1 MRVLHLITRLPVG
14 GAEKLLVE
22 IVHRLDRSRYD
33 SIVCCIQEK
42 GELAVE
48 LEASGVPVLCLH
60 RMQSKGFDVGA
71 IVSLVGL
78 LRRNQIGLVHSH
90 LYHANLYGRLAALVA
105 GVPAV
110 ATVHNTYAQRKLHR
124 RIFNN
129 LLSRVSAQVIAVSEE
144 IRRDLLQ
151 YDWIAPD
158 RIATIPN
165 GIDVGRIETRM
176 TRQQARERLGIADNE
191 LAIGC
196 VGRLEEQKG
205 HRYLLEALAM
215 LNRDRKLAGRFRLV
229 LVGDGRLQRD
239 LKDRA
244 SSLGV
249 SEWTSFL
256 GTRRDIAEIL
266 KSLDIFV
273 MPSLWEGFSV
283 AMLEAMAAGLPVVI
297 SDVGGVSQTLGENE
311 YGIKVP
317 AGNAAELASAIRL
330 LAEDPDGR
338 ASLGR
343 SARKRVLAKFSIDV
357 MMAALDRV
365 YEEALGK

>member
-1 MRVLHLITRLPVG
+1 
-14 GAEKLLVE
+14 
-22 IVHRLDRSRYD
+22 
-33 SIVCCIQEK
+33 
-42 GELAVE
+42 
-48 LEASGVPVLCLH
+48 
-60 RMQSKGFDVGA
+60 
-71 IVSLVGL
+71 
-78 LRRNQIGLVHSH
+78 
-90 LYHANLYGRLAALVA
+90 
-105 GVPAV
+105 
-110 ATVHNTYAQRKLHR
+110 
-124 RIFNN
+124 
-129 LLSRVSAQVIAVSEE
+129 
-144 IRRDLLQ
+144 
-151 YDWIAPD
+151 
-158 RIATIPN
+158 
-165 GIDVGRIETRM
+165 
-176 TRQQARERLGIADNE
+176 
-191 LAIGC
+191 
-196 VGRLEEQKG
+196 
-205 HRYLLEALAM
+205 M